1 MTIRTR
7 AFVGLWVLSILTF
20 GTIVFVLFSLNIG
33 AGMDAERRRI
43 GDILDTHGSLSR
55 VLVELKNDQ
64 HYYALTGLTPVHVR
78 IEQHRRSIADYLSHL
93 SLMIVDPQ
101 QAARL
106 QRLKIIVDRWMAEW
120 AQSSSLPGMTS
131 AALFETSETDFAPIN

>member
-7 AFVGLWVLSILTF
+7 AFVGLWVLSILTI

-64 HYYALTGLTPVHVR
+64 HYYALTGLTPAASNNAGDRSRTTSR
-78 IEQHRRSIADYLSHL
+78 ISRR
-93 SLMIVDPQ
+93 
-101 QAARL
+101 
-106 QRLKIIVDRWMAEW
+106 
-120 AQSSSLPGMTS
+120 
-131 AALFETSETDFAPIN
+131 

>member
-7 AFVGLWVLSILTF
+7 AFVGLWVLSILAI

-43 GDILDTHGSLSR
+43 GDILDTHSSLSR

-64 HYYALTGLTPVHVR
+64 HYYALTGLTAGAEPHRTTPAIDRGLLLASLAEDRRSPTSGAVAAA
-78 IEQHRRSIADYLSHL
+78 QDHRRSLDG
-93 SLMIVDPQ
+93 
-101 QAARL
+101 
-106 QRLKIIVDRWMAEW
+106 
-120 AQSSSLPGMTS
+120 GMGTVV
-131 AALFETSETDFAPIN
+131 ATCRA